1 MARRMAVVVAGALLA
16 GWVSAQGPNPVL
28 DVFKAQL
35 EMEHKLLN
43 LDLARLDRVQEQL
56 KAATD
61 RLVRLNDDLLRAER
75 EGEDVEGYV
84 ARSNDIRVAEGTV
97 KELIDGAAQL
107 RATMGARRGTAEL
120 LQAEVARL
128 AGTGQ
133 ATQDEVSG
141 TWAVSIEP
149 GGMKGT
155 FDLRL
160 DGTLI
165 SGVYQLSGGWKG
177 SLRGTFIGGN
187 IRLERIDSQLG
198 LAAVYTGRLVTRDG
212 ERRIEGQWEST
223 NLADGLPGSGTWV
236 ARKEPRS

>member
-1 MARRMAVVVAGALLA
+1 MARRMTLVAAVLLLA
-16 GWVSAQGPNPVL
+16 GWVSAQGRDPVL
-28 DVFKAQL
+28 DVFRAQL
-35 EMEHKLLN
+35 DMERKLLT
-43 LDLARLDRVQEQL
+43 LDLARLERVQDQL
-56 KAATD
+56 KGATD

-75 EGEDVEGYV
+75 EGEDAEGYV
-84 ARSNDIRVAEGTV
+84 ARSNDIHAAESTV
-97 KELIDGAAQL
+97 RELMEAAVQL
-107 RATMGARRGTAEL
+107 RATIGARRGTAEL

-133 ATQDEVSG
+133 AAQDEVSG
-141 TWAVSIEP
+141 TWSVGIEP

-165 SGVYQLSGGWKG
+165 SGVYQLAGGWKG

-198 LAAVYTGRLVTRDG
+198 LAAVYTGRLVTREG

-236 ARKEPRS
+236 ARREPRS